1 MEASACVSTIC
12 DVACEYGKCKGATS
26 SRTGC
31 GAAVEAGR
39 VLASAE
45 QVVAGNSGDLLDER
59 CADESDAH
67 VEHGRTEARMEQV
80 EGACAGDW

>member
-1 MEASACVSTIC
+1 M
-12 DVACEYGKCKGATS
+12 
-26 SRTGC
+26 
-31 GAAVEAGR
+31 EAGR